1 MVITL
6 QESPF
11 GLGLVFDRLN
21 ISMQNVRMNYM
32 LSPTMLLSFVEG
44 VLGYKL
50 TFGNGDTWTFKKET
64 EFKS

>member
-1 MVITL
+1 
-6 QESPF
+6 
-11 GLGLVFDRLN
+11 
-21 ISMQNVRMNYM
+21 
-32 LSPTMLLSFVEG
+32 MLLSFVEG